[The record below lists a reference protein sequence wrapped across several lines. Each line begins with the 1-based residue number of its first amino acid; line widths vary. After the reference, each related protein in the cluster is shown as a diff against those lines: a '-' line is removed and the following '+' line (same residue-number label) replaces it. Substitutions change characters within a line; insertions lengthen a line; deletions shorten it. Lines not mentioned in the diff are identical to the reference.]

1 MLHEERF
8 LFIAWVRV
16 ILPFLS
22 REAFL
27 LKGAGKTDAANK
39 TYFKIA
45 DFFVFPR
52 PNHLIQGK
60 IDD

>member
-1 MLHEERF
+1 MKSDFCL
-8 LFIAWVRV
+8 LLSVQI